1 MNTTEDIRTLINRFF
16 EGETTLQEEQRLY
29 AFFRGPVPADLE
41 ELRPV
46 FQGLDALQLPEE
58 KQPKRATISLRKAWA
73 VGAAAAVVL
82 AVGAGIWI
90 KEIKTVA
97 VSPTPTLY
105 EAYVYNCHT
114 TDSTEVMSH
123 VSETLQ
129 ALCDDP
135 ADDVDQQLRT
145 LFEE

>member
-58 KQPKRATISLRKAWA
+58 KQPKRATIS
-73 VGAAAAVVL
+73 
-82 AVGAGIWI
+82 
-90 KEIKTVA
+90 
-97 VSPTPTLY
+97 
-105 EAYVYNCHT
+105 
-114 TDSTEVMSH
+114 
-123 VSETLQ
+123 
-129 ALCDDP
+129 
-135 ADDVDQQLRT
+135 
-145 LFEE
+145 